1 MAEQDRW
8 EKGLAKFKEVY
19 CGDVVAL
26 PRGASD
32 FFDLMIENLF
42 GEVWT
47 REALDQRD
55 RRMLMLGAIAAMGE
69 SMTFGIQI
77 KAALGREEEYLTC
90 RRPGIVVLRS

>member
-42 GEVWT
+42 GEVW
-47 REALDQRD
+47 RGWAIPSLAGYSRDLDK
-55 RRMLMLGAIAAMGE
+55 LGASAPFCRGH
-69 SMTFGIQI
+69 
-77 KAALGREEEYLTC
+77 KAAGVFA
-90 RRPGIVVLRS
+90 GIGGLFAN